1 MPLKELNRLNL
12 SHNNLSGLLHFISGP
27 ANLFRK
33 GLKTLVLI
41 NVDQDY
47 DEDSWMQD
55 WLIESLSK
63 LPSLN
68 SLDISQNNILRVD
81 ELLCAIQTSPIE
93 RLETLSASSCSASE
107 RPEPI

>member
-1 MPLKELNRLNL
+1 MPLKKLNRLNL

-27 ANLFRK
+27 ANLIRK

-68 SLDISQNNILRVD
+68 SLDIS
-81 ELLCAIQTSPIE
+81 
-93 RLETLSASSCSASE
+93 
-107 RPEPI
+107 